1 MQPKYL
7 ANYHPASLRW
17 VMFERLLV
25 AQNNFLARSMDKV
38 IVVDVRDT
46 ISGLDIGSC
55 GWNSGWVK
63 DCFGEQVLMKIGK
76 QPIICSGITIGS
88 MDKMF
93 DYISMMSSILLGESE
108 LDNSFPQCERNG
120 VDQGVHN
127 VLVHTNRIPGVRIE
141 SSTEL
146 KNGGN
151 KLFSIVHQYDRLTT
165 FQKALATKYVR
176 WVNMS
181 DPEAEWREEP

>member
-46 ISGLDIGSC
+46 MFQTNPFELIHNTTNVISVFGESSGLDIGSC

-88 MDKMF
+88 MDK
-93 DYISMMSSILLGESE
+93 
-108 LDNSFPQCERNG
+108 
-120 VDQGVHN
+120 
-127 VLVHTNRIPGVRIE
+127 
-141 SSTEL
+141 
-146 KNGGN
+146 
-151 KLFSIVHQYDRLTT
+151 
-165 FQKALATKYVR
+165 
-176 WVNMS
+176 
-181 DPEAEWREEP
+181 